1 MKDLKTFLRKKKKQR
16 YGCEQYKNL
25 PEDEKQKLVEY
36 QKNTIEWEKIP
47 YSNHKKLLFLKII
60 TLKVL
65 LLKNKS
71 MFQKINFEAI
81 SLFQKANL
89 NENLF

>member
-1 MKDLKTFLRKKKKQR
+1 MKNKSLLSTKKILQ
-16 YGCEQYKNL
+16 N
-25 PEDEKQKLVEY
+25 EK
-36 QKNTIEWEKIP
+36 KIP

-65 LLKNKS
+65 LLKNES

-81 SLFQKANL
+81 NLFQKANL

>member
-1 MKDLKTFLRKKKKQR
+1 MKNKSLLSTKKILYNGKK
-16 YGCEQYKNL
+16 
-25 PEDEKQKLVEY
+25 V
-36 QKNTIEWEKIP
+36 P

-81 SLFQKANL
+81 NLFQKANL
-89 NENLF
+89 NENFF